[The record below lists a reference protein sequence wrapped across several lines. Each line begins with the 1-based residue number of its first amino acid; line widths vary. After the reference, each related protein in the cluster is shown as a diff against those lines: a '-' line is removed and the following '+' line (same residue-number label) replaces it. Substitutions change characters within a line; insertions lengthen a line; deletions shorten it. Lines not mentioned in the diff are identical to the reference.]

1 MMRYQRSSSYQNVM
15 RSNRYKPILVIL
27 LVLLAA
33 FLILRFTGVG
43 GLDSASFETQRN
55 AKIRSEMQHALSS
68 VNNLSRLGATS
79 TSSVLARVRQYVHG
93 IEVVNDLNVSMYGEV
108 GRLYDVSTFDNIY
121 AIIDNYDSCL
131 ASGQKVNDALG
142 NPIIIG
148 SVVIWHVADPTR
160 AVFAVDNFEDY
171 LSIQCDSTIRNIA
184 RLYPYDSMKDGDDE
198 DDGEKTLRGSSSEVS
213 EIMQNELSQRVAD
226 AGLVIEDVR
235 ITTLAYSDEIA
246 AAMLQRQQAVA
257 IIAARQ
263 KIVEGAVSMVKMA
276 IDQLSEDEVVVLDEE
291 RKAAMVSNLLVV
303 LCGNKDA
310 QPIVNSGS
318 IY

>member
-131 ASGQKVNDALG
+131 ASGQKVNDALSTLT
-142 NPIIIG
+142 N
-148 SVVIWHVADPTR
+148 
-160 AVFAVDNFEDY
+160 AVLNNTSATD
-171 LSIQCDSTIRNIA
+171 
-184 RLYPYDSMKDGDDE
+184 
-198 DDGEKTLRGSSSEVS
+198 
-213 EIMQNELSQRVAD
+213 
-226 AGLVIEDVR
+226 
-235 ITTLAYSDEIA
+235 TTAE
-246 AAMLQRQQAVA
+246 
-257 IIAARQ
+257 
-263 KIVEGAVSMVKMA
+263 
-276 IDQLSEDEVVVLDEE
+276 
-291 RKAAMVSNLLVV
+291 
-303 LCGNKDA
+303 
-310 QPIVNSGS
+310 
-318 IY
+318 

>member
-43 GLDSASFETQRN
+43 GLDSASFEAQRN

-131 ASGQKVNDALG
+131 ASGQKVNDALSKLTDA
-142 NPIIIG
+142 I
-148 SVVIWHVADPTR
+148 
-160 AVFAVDNFEDY
+160 
-171 LSIQCDSTIRNIA
+171 
-184 RLYPYDSMKDGDDE
+184 
-198 DDGEKTLRGSSSEVS
+198 
-213 EIMQNELSQRVAD
+213 NELNTLTNAVLNNTSAAD
-226 AGLVIEDVR
+226 
-235 ITTLAYSDEIA
+235 TTAE
-246 AAMLQRQQAVA
+246 
-257 IIAARQ
+257 
-263 KIVEGAVSMVKMA
+263 
-276 IDQLSEDEVVVLDEE
+276 
-291 RKAAMVSNLLVV
+291 
-303 LCGNKDA
+303 
-310 QPIVNSGS
+310 
-318 IY
+318 